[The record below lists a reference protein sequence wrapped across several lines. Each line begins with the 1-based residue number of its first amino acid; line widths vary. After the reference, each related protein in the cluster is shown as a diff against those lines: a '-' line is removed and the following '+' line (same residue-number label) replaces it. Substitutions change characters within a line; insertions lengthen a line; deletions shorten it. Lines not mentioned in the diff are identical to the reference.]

1 MRASGAMPVSAY
13 LRASVLLIAAA
24 AALFGSA
31 GSLAIPTFWL
41 YWGILAAVFVAAF
54 ALLDRGLLQER
65 MRPGGRPTPLGLRVL
80 NVVLLTHWIIAG
92 LDRGRLH
99 WSDSV
104 PLWLQAFA
112 LFTIVA
118 AYALVFWAMVE
129 NRFFSS
135 VVRIQSER
143 GQHVVESGPYAFLRH
158 PGYSAGILILA
169 ASGVALG
176 SWIAAAFLVVVSVPF
191 LLYRDPRGPRAT
203 RATARLPR
211 LCATGSMAAGPGDLV
226 TMTRARER
234 RVLAD
239 G

>member
-1 MRASGAMPVSAY
+1 MPVSVY
-13 LRASVLLIAAA
+13 LRATILLIAAA

-31 GSLAIPTFWL
+31 GSLGLPTFWL
-41 YWGILAAVFVAAF
+41 YWVILVAVFVAAF

-65 MRPGGRPTPLGLRVL
+65 MRPGGRPTPLGLRLL

-99 WSDSV
+99 WSDNV
-104 PLWLQAFA
+104 PLWLQAVG

-118 AYALVFWAMVE
+118 AYALVFWAMMA

-135 VVRIQSER
+135 VVRIQSDR
-143 GQHVVESGPYAFLRH
+143 GQYVVTSGPYAFVRH

-176 SWIAAAFLVVVSVPF
+176 SWLAAAFLTAITVPF
-191 LLYRDPRGPRAT
+191 LFYRVTYEDRVLQT
-203 RATARLPR
+203 RLDGYADYA
-211 LCATGSMAAGPGDLV
+211 
-226 TMTRARER
+226 R
-234 RVLAD
+234 RVRWRLVP
-239 G
+239 GIW